1 MRPYTSILGL
11 AMRLCV
17 GSISMLSSPALLH
30 AQEAA
35 TVEASSAEALPK
47 SAGEPKARES
57 SNPEEL
63 VWVQRGELPVIIS
76 APHGGT
82 LKIAGVEAR
91 TGEGMKKG
99 PSGFFVGRDGGTE
112 ELAKELVDAIERR
125 IGKRPYAVVSATHRR
140 YLDPNRPAEIA
151 MEDQDAEPAYRRYHD
166 SCREFCSE
174 ILERYHAGLLLDV
187 HGQGTSAET
196 VYRGTGNGK
205 TVQRL
210 RERFGDAA
218 HTGEKSLFGLL
229 AERGWTVYPNPFDG
243 KEQSG
248 FTGGYIVQTHGS
260 HRAGGIDAVQ
270 LEFGSKYRSR
280 ANREKTAEVLADA
293 VASYLEAYLPNA
305 LSTVDPR

>member
-1 MRPYTSILGL
+1 MRPHISIRWL
-11 AMRLCV
+11 AMNVCV
-17 GSISMLSSPALLH
+17 GWIWMFVAQASVRGQDATAVDSINV
-30 AQEAA
+30 EAA
-35 TVEASSAEALPK
+35 SK
-47 SAGEPKARES
+47 SEGAKQAKES

-63 VWVQRGELPVIIS
+63 VWVQRGELPVVIS

-91 TGEGMKKG
+91 TGAGMAKG

-112 ELAKELVDAIERR
+112 ELANEVVDAIERR
-125 IGKRPYAVVSATHRR
+125 IGKRPYAVISSTHRR

-151 MEDQDAEPAYRRYHD
+151 YEDPDAEPAYRRYHD
-166 SCREFCSE
+166 SCREFCAE
-174 ILERYHAGLLLDV
+174 ILERYHAGLLLDL

-210 RERFGDAA
+210 RERYGDAA
-218 HTGEKSLFGLL
+218 HSGEKSLFGLL
-229 AERGWTVYPNPFDG
+229 AEGGWTVYPNPFDG

-260 HRAGGIDAVQ
+260 HRAGGIDAMQ

-280 ANREKTAEVLADA
+280 ANREKTAEVLAEA
-293 VASYLEAYLPNA
+293 VSSYLATYLPNA
-305 LSTVDPR
+305 LTESSSR